1 MNTSYICQVCKA
13 QEAKFSDD
21 EKILPT
27 HCEECRD
34 INMVNTRTH
43 QILLSHHK
51 TYGTAHLQL
60 DSYNNL
66 ITFGLQRIVNETPEI
81 VVNGAKGQRFVYSF
95 GHLFVENP
103 KIATED
109 RTLRPLLPSEA
120 RLRDL
125 CYESAICVDITSQ
138 TYENDNLVD
147 TKLNQRVIIGY
158 IPTML
163 KSVICNL
170 SDKSA
175 RDMVN
180 ANECMHDQGGY
191 FIINGKERVIIF
203 QVRPAYNFVQ
213 VIEQALT
220 TSTKYKYIAEVRSV
234 AEESGYSVLVQS
246 MFSMNG
252 KTIFFSLPNI
262 KEPIPA
268 GIVFKALGI
277 LDSEEIKKM
286 IGMKYEK
293 GEKYVKY
300 ILYESAHI
308 TNRDDAIAFIGKH
321 PMYVIQKEKQ
331 TAYAKQIVEMELFP
345 HLGITATLT
354 QKAEFLGYMVHKLI
368 STIIGVRKD
377 DDRDNISNKRVETSG
392 ALIGDLFRA
401 VFGNYVKNL
410 ALLLQKNTD
419 IISHIN
425 KSGNYITKNIQ
436 TCFSTGNWGSK
447 KSNHIKQGVS
457 QVLDRMT
464 FSATLSHLRRCV
476 ITTGKDSKNEKIRQ
490 IHTSQFGFICPA
502 ETPEGAQC
510 GIVSNLA
517 MLTRVS
523 RKISTVLT
531 KETILGCET
540 ISDTGINVLVNGVII
555 ANTEEPDLL
564 IEEII
569 ELRKNKLIDR
579 SVSAVFDSIDNE
591 IRILCDEGRLLRPVF
606 IVRDGKIYDGYE
618 KSWDQLVEE
627 GYIQYLDTNE
637 IENSVIAMTPAALE
651 NSEYTYDACEID
663 PYTILGVCAS
673 IIPYPDHSQSPR
685 NCYQSSMA
693 KQALGV
699 PLLTYNQRADTTI
712 HVLDYPQRPLV
723 STNAAK
729 MMGFN
734 DMPSGQAPI
743 VAILAKE
750 GFNQEDSIILNK
762 GSIDRG
768 LFRVTTYFTIADQE
782 ARNSSKGYQTI
793 EIPPVEIQRKD
804 LNYSFLETTGPY
816 AGIVK
821 KGYHLKKD
829 DVVIG
834 KIFTKTGKD
843 KTEERATAP
852 KTDVSV
858 AIKTGDEGIVHNVI
872 LTTTPE
878 GHKMVKI
885 VLRVIRIPEIGD
897 KFASRAAQKGTC
909 GMIFGQEDMPFTSQ
923 GITPDMIINPHCIPS
938 RMTINQLMETL
949 QGKTC
954 AMKGKFGNA
963 TPFSSSSTNVVDRL
977 CDELESA
984 GYERHGYESL
994 FDPYTGKKIDA
1005 KVFIGP
1011 TYYQRL
1017 KHLVSDKMHSRAK
1030 GQVTSL
1036 THQPVEGRSRDGG
1049 LRFGEMERDCVLSTG
1064 ASRLMKERLFDM
1076 SDPYSAIVCSLCG
1089 QISTSQTECKICKED
1104 KLCAINIPYAAKL
1117 LFQELN
1123 ALGVKIELIPKK

>member
-1 MNTSYICQVCKA
+1 MTIYLCKKCKIHP
-13 QEAKFSDD
+13 AKYSNDTD
-21 EKILPT
+21 VLPT
-27 HCEECRD
+27 HCDECRTLE
-34 INMVNTRTH
+34 MVDTKTH
-43 QILLSHHK
+43 QILQSHY
-51 TYGTAHLQL
+51 TAYGTAHLQL
-60 DSYNNL
+60 ESYNHL

-81 VVNGAKGQRFVYSF
+81 VINGAKGMRFVYTF
-95 GHLFVENP
+95 GHVFVENP
-103 KIATED
+103 KIATDD
-109 RTLRPLLPSEA
+109 RSLRPIFPSET
-120 RLRDL
+120 RIRDL
-125 CYESAICVDITSQ
+125 SYESAICVDVTTRI
-138 TYENDNLVD
+138 YENETLIE
-147 TKLNQRVIIGY
+147 TKLAQRVIIGY

-170 SDKSA
+170 TDKSK
-175 RDMVN
+175 RDQIN
-180 ANECMHDQGGY
+180 ANECVYDQGGY
-191 FIINGKERVIIF
+191 FVINGKERVIVF
-203 QVRPAYNFVQ
+203 QVRPTYNFVQ
-213 VIEQALT
+213 VIEQTIT
-220 TSTKYKYIAEVRSV
+220 TSTKYKYIADIRSV

-246 MFSMNG
+246 MISMNG
-252 KTIFFSLPNI
+252 KNIYFSLPNI

-268 GIVFKALGI
+268 GIVFKAFGI
-277 LDSEEIKKM
+277 LDPEDIRKM
-286 IGMKYEK
+286 IGMKFEK

-300 ILYESAHI
+300 ILYDSAHI
-308 TNRDDAIAFIGKH
+308 TNKDDAIAFIGKY

-345 HLGITATLT
+345 HLGITATLIE
-354 QKAEFLGYMVHKLI
+354 KAEFLGYMLRKLI
-368 STIIGVRKD
+368 STIIGIRKD
-377 DDRDNISNKRVETSG
+377 DDRDNISHKRIETSG

-401 VFGNYVKNL
+401 VFGNYVKNI
-410 ALLLQKNTD
+410 AILLQKNPD
-419 IISHIN
+419 IISHIT
-425 KSGNYITKNIQ
+425 KAGNYITKNIQ

-523 RKISTVLT
+523 RKVSTVIT
-531 KETILGCET
+531 KETIVKC
-540 ISDTGINVLVNGVII
+540 DNVDATGIIVMVNGVIV
-555 ANTEEPDLL
+555 AKTENPDDLVA
-564 IEEII
+564 EIV

-579 SVSAVFDSIDNE
+579 SVSIVFDLIDNE

-606 IVRDGKIYDGYE
+606 VVNDGKIYNDYE
-618 KSWDQLVEE
+618 KSWDTLVEE
-627 GYIQYLDTNE
+627 GYIQYMDSNE
-637 IENSVIAMTPAALE
+637 IENSVIAMTPDLLE
-651 NSEYTYDACEID
+651 KSDYIYDACEIE

-673 IIPYPDHSQSPR
+673 IIPFPDHSQSPR

-699 PLLTYNQRADTTI
+699 PLLTFNQRADSTI

-723 STNAAK
+723 CTNSAK
-729 MMGFN
+729 MLGFN

-743 VAILAKE
+743 VAILTKE

-762 GSIDRG
+762 SSIDRG
-768 LFRVTTYFTIADQE
+768 LFRVTTYFTIVDQE

-793 EIPPVEIQRKD
+793 EIPPVEIRRKGW
-804 LNYSFLETTGPY
+804 NYAFLETSGPN

-834 KIFTKTGKD
+834 KVFTKTCKD
-843 KTEERATAP
+843 KTDDRSSSP
-852 KTDVSV
+852 KTDVSIV
-858 AIKTGDEGIVHNVI
+858 IKTGDEGIVHNI
-872 LTTTPE
+872 IITTTPE

-885 VLRVIRIPEIGD
+885 VIRVIRIPEVGD
-897 KFASRAAQKGTC
+897 KFASRSAQKGTC
-909 GMIFGQEDMPFTSQ
+909 GMIFSQEDIPFTRE
-923 GITPDMIINPHCIPS
+923 GITPDLIINPHCIPS
-938 RMTINQLMETL
+938 RMTINQLMETIL
-949 QGKTC
+949 GKSGS
-954 AMKGKFGNA
+954 MKGKFGNS
-963 TPFSSSSTNVVDRL
+963 TPFSASSTNVSSRI
-977 CDELESA
+977 CDELENA
-984 GYERHGYESL
+984 GYERHGYEVMY
-994 FDPYTGKKIDA
+994 DPYTGKKLEA
-1005 KVFIGP
+1005 NVFIGP

-1030 GQVTSL
+1030 GLVTSL
-1036 THQPVEGRSRDGG
+1036 TRQPVEGRSRDGG
-1049 LRFGEMERDCVLSTG
+1049 LRFGEMERDCVLSMG

-1104 KLCAINIPYAAKL
+1104 KLCVINIPYAAKL

-1123 ALGVKIELIPKK
+1123 ALGVKIDLIPKK